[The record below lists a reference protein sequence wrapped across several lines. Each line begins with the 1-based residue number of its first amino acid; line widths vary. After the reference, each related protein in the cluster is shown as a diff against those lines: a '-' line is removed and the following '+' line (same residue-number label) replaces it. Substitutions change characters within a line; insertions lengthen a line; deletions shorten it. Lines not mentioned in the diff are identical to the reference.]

1 MKNEKGYLL
10 WNNIVLFNNRQFLS
24 CVLNAENGYEIIV
37 NFVHNIYIA
46 PSLLAIVAF
55 TLLVTCFRVKK
66 LPYIRFWIIP
76 LILFINLLS
85 AYLNYSKELIEI
97 YSEVERALL
106 FSLMTGIREI
116 SLILLVI
123 IAYVKYY
130 RLK

>member
-1 MKNEKGYLL
+1 MGFTEL
-10 WNNIVLFNNRQFLS
+10 I
-24 CVLNAENGYEIIV
+24 GYEIIV

-55 TLLVTCFRVKK
+55 TLLVTCVRVKK
-66 LPYIRFWIIP
+66 LPDIRFWIIP

>member
-1 MKNEKGYLL
+1 
-10 WNNIVLFNNRQFLS
+10 
-24 CVLNAENGYEIIV
+24 
-37 NFVHNIYIA
+37 
-46 PSLLAIVAF
+46 
-55 TLLVTCFRVKK
+55 
-66 LPYIRFWIIP
+66 FWIIP

>member
-1 MKNEKGYLL
+1 MKKDICYG
-10 WNNIVLFNNRQFLS
+10 IILFFIIRSILGFTELI
-24 CVLNAENGYEIIV
+24 GYEIIV

-76 LILFINLLS
+76 LLS

>member
-1 MKNEKGYLL
+1 MKKDICYG
-10 WNNIVLFNNRQFLS
+10 IILFFIIRSILGFTELI
-24 CVLNAENGYEIIV
+24 GYEIIV

-46 PSLLAIVAF
+46 PSLLAIGAF
-55 TLLVTCFRVKK
+55 TLLVTCFCVKK

-76 LILFINLLS
+76 LILFIHLLS

>member
-1 MKNEKGYLL
+1 MKKDICYG
-10 WNNIVLFNNRQFLS
+10 IILFFIIRSILGFTELI
-24 CVLNAENGYEIIV
+24 GYEIIV

-66 LPYIRFWIIP
+66 LPYIWFWIIP

>member
-1 MKNEKGYLL
+1 MKKDICYG
-10 WNNIVLFNNRQFLS
+10 IILFFIIRSILGFTELI
-24 CVLNAENGYEIIV
+24 GYEIIV

-55 TLLVTCFRVKK
+55 TLLVTLFRVMKI
-66 LPYIRFWIIP
+66 PYIGFWFIP
-76 LILFINLLS
+76 LLLFINLLS

>member
-1 MKNEKGYLL
+1 MKKDICYG
-10 WNNIVLFNNRQFLS
+10 IILFFIIRSILGFTELI
-24 CVLNAENGYEIIV
+24 GYEIIV

-66 LPYIRFWIIP
+66 LPYILFWIIP

>member
-1 MKNEKGYLL
+1 MKKDICYG
-10 WNNIVLFNNRQFLS
+10 IILFFIIRSILGFTELI
-24 CVLNAENGYEIIV
+24 GYEIIV

-97 YSEVERALL
+97 ALL

>member
-1 MKNEKGYLL
+1 MKKDICYG
-10 WNNIVLFNNRQFLS
+10 IILFFIIRSILGPTA
-24 CVLNAENGYEIIV
+24 LIGYEIIV
-37 NFVHNIYIA
+37 NFVPTIYIA

-97 YSEVERALL
+97 YSDLEGALL